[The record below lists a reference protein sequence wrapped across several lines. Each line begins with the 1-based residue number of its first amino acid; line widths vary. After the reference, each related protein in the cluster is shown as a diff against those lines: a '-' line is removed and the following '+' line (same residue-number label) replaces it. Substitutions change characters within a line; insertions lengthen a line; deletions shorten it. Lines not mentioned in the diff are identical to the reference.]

1 MRVNPSYI
9 SNLAASL
16 NQTQAKVEQLTAQL
30 SSGQRVNSLS
40 DDPLAAGQ
48 NVLLLN
54 QIQRDDSFTQ
64 ASSLVQ
70 GQLQVADSALGGV
83 VSQLTQAIS
92 LATSANN
99 GTLNASD
106 LKSISNQLAGVRDEV
121 LALANTSY
129 QGQYI
134 FGGSETG
141 TVPFSISGTTPAA
154 ATYNGDGNVNFLVTP
169 NGQRIQL
176 NVPGDQIFMAGNAN
190 DVLGTLNQ
198 LIADFA
204 SGQASSTAIADTTA
218 LSTAVNFVSQ
228 QRVVLDN
235 SLTRLTAAT
244 EAAGNEKMQL
254 TAAQTN
260 LMQADVADIATQ
272 LSLSKTQQT
281 GLESVIAQVGAGS
294 LFDKI

>member
-281 GLESVIAQVGAGS
+281 ALQSVIAQVGAGS